1 VGGIWNINW
10 FTVTP
15 TSAGPQAGGTVIDA
29 PGPLGVN
36 DQTWLPPNGTYDTT
50 TKFDNPWTAV
60 PPPGW
65 PQVTPQQAQIAG
77 GEVINIP

>member
-1 VGGIWNINW
+1 VGGNWNINW

-15 TSAGPQAGGTVIDA
+15 TSAGPQAGGQVIDA

-50 TKFDNPWTAV
+50 TAFDQLWTAV

-65 PQVTPQQAQIAG
+65 PQVQNAAAQIAG
-77 GEVINIP
+77 GEVINTP